1 MVVMNENM
9 LRSFVSFVIFF
20 IRVIKTEYNQLH
32 VVTYYLPSTICNLE
46 PTAVRNCDMVPV
58 EMKGCKDMQFKQHSV
73 IEFLTVEK
81 IPPIDIHHHMQAVY
95 GGKYID
101 ISRLWGVAV

>member
-1 MVVMNENM
+1 MF
-9 LRSFVSFVIFF
+9 R
-20 IRVIKTEYNQLH
+20 
-32 VVTYYLPSTICNLE
+32 YYLPSTICNLE
-46 PTAVRNCDMVPV
+46 PTAISNCDPVPM
-58 EMKGCKDMQFKQHSV
+58 EMKGCEDMQFKQRAV

-101 ISRLWGVAV
+101 ISS